1 MLDLLQI
8 AFFFEGYTMS
18 NSTYPKAKSL
28 LFVSSIKP
36 ENFMPSFESEA
47 DAIILDLE
55 DSVPSERKDEGRAN
69 VLRFCRDNAQYKFF
83 VRVNDA
89 QSPFFADDMK
99 FLLELGL
106 DKLHGVMLAKT
117 EQKAH
122 IESVINA
129 LGEIPLLLLIESA
142 LGVQNLPITASQ
154 PCAKQ
159 LAFGAFDMILDLG
172 LRDGEGKDF
181 MLNYVRTQMALAS
194 RINNLLPPINRVF
207 PNTRDESRLKTN
219 MELAYSMGFGGSLTF
234 YPNQLA
240 IINAIFT
247 QGNNQIEWAKE
258 ILRLVELHKGETFSF
273 EGNVVDIPMIKKAQG
288 ILERKY

>member
-1 MLDLLQI
+1 
-8 AFFFEGYTMS
+8 MS

-28 LFVSSIKP
+28 LFVSGIKP
-36 ENFMPSFESEA
+36 ENFTPSFESEA
-47 DAIILDLE
+47 DAIILDIE
-55 DSVPSERKDEGRAN
+55 DSVPSDRKDEGRAN
-69 VLRFCRDNAQYKFF
+69 ILNFCRNHNQYKFF

-99 FLLELGL
+99 FLKELGL
-106 DKLHGVMLAKT
+106 DKLHGIMLAKT
-117 EQKAH
+117 EQKEH
-122 IESVINA
+122 IESVNAA

-142 LGVQNLPITASQ
+142 MGVQNINLTASQ
-154 PCAKQ
+154 PNVKQ

-181 MLNYVRTQMALAS
+181 MLNYVRTQIALAS

-207 PNTRDESRLKTN
+207 PNTRDESRLKIN

-234 YPNQLA
+234 YPNQLP
-240 IINAIFT
+240 IINAIFA

-258 ILRLVELHKGETFSF
+258 VMRLVAIHKGEPFSF
-273 EGNVVDIPMIKKAQG
+273 EGNVVDLPMIKKAQG